1 MINLTGDPFF
11 ENLDTT
17 NIIMGSKADELLGF
31 QKGRPHHASKKG
43 GAPYLLPFP
52 KIYSVT

>member
-1 MINLTGDPFF
+1 MINLTVDSFF

-17 NIIMGSKADELLGF
+17 NIMGVKADELLGF

-43 GAPYLLPFP
+43 GPPYLLPFP
-52 KIYSVT
+52 KIYSVS